1 MRDYPP
7 WVDGKW
13 SLAAR
18 LLVRA
23 AAAIAVAF
31 AVAAAVAAAI
41 VATIHPHNK
50 ASFFGLMKRLMLMAN
65 NYIATG

>member
-1 MRDYPP
+1 MKRLMLRANPLS
-7 WVDGKW
+7 GG
-13 SLAAR
+13 
-18 LLVRA
+18 LLVGA
-23 AAAIAVAF
+23 AAAIAI
-31 AVAAAVAAAI
+31 AAAVTTTVTATV

>member
-1 MRDYPP
+1 MKRLMLRANPLS
-7 WVDGKW
+7 GG
-13 SLAAR
+13 
-18 LLVRA
+18 LLVGA